1 MIEQTSTPQTYP
13 ALLASIKE
21 RIQRAQVRAAV
32 AVNQEL
38 VLLYWSIG
46 KEILTQQ
53 HETGLGQ
60 EQIAKTRKGSPFCT
74 FPHMKGLSRSNL
86 CI

>member
-46 KEILTQQ
+46 KEILTSSTNRAGARASSLDSQRTSVLSSRIW
-53 HETGLGQ
+53 TGYLLAISG
-60 EQIAKTRKGSPFCT
+60 I
-74 FPHMKGLSRSNL
+74 
-86 CI
+86 